1 MLSNI
6 FNFIANM
13 FRQALVAV
21 TSIIT
26 RLINDEIIPL
36 VKQFGSVVIQFLA
49 IELGLM
55 SYDPLA

>member
-13 FRQALVAV
+13 FRQAFVAV
-21 TSIIT
+21 TSAIA
-26 RLINDEIIPL
+26 RLINDEIVPL